1 MRRDRVC
8 WVLPL
13 LLASTGTAW
22 ADTDLRV
29 YGYLDVDIEEVT
41 NGLKTQTLIG
51 SNLSYIGFAAQ
62 HDIYTDTKVV
72 AQVEAE
78 AAIASTPSFK
88 NALGFRNSFLGVANK
103 QWGTVKLGKNDTP
116 YKSATA
122 SFDPFA
128 NTIADYNSIMGNT
141 GGDGRTEFDSRAQH
155 AIWYES
161 PTIAGLQFNFLWSP
175 GQNAAGDSG
184 NFPLG
189 DNVCSGSTFGG
200 NASGNAGVSTLFGSS
215 GFPGLHA
222 SHNSLT
228 AGSGA
233 SVGTGFSE
241 CTDGAWGDL
250 YSTSIVYKRG
260 GFTGIAAGELHHS
273 VNRLSDAV
281 PGGNGNLANQFNAT
295 TVDGSFALTTATEWA
310 AKVGAG
316 YDFGDVRVYAIGEY
330 MRRTQ
335 VQTGFNERTRYGVY
349 ASATWRFMPNDEVSF
364 AYAHAFSTPGNP
376 GVNTSVNFID
386 GVSFGIPHTGH
397 CNLGDASQDN
407 QADLFG
413 LGVRHFFTP
422 AITAYAVATLIHNHE
437 CAHYGI
443 TGGPGITVLQ
453 RNQFNE
459 TFPGKDLAGVSLGAT
474 YRF

>member
-1 MRRDRVC
+1 MRKERIC

-13 LLASTGTAW
+13 LLAASTGTAW

-29 YGYLDVDIEEVT
+29 YGYIDVDVEEVT
-41 NGLKTQTLIG
+41 NGLKTLTLIG
-51 SNLSYIGFAAQ
+51 SNLSYLGFAAQ
-62 HDIYTDTKVV
+62 HDIYPETKVL
-72 AQVEAE
+72 AQIEAE
-78 AAIASTPSFK
+78 AAITSTPSLK
-88 NALGFRNSFLGVANK
+88 NALGFRNSYLGFANNT
-103 QWGTVKLGKNDTP
+103 WGALKVGKNDTP
-116 YKSATA
+116 YKSSTA

-141 GGDGRTEFDSRAQH
+141 GGDGRTEFDVRAQH

-161 PTIAGLQFNFLWSP
+161 PSLGGVQFNFLWSP

-189 DNVCSGSTFGG
+189 DNVCSGATAGG

-215 GFPGLHA
+215 GRPGLSA
-222 SHNSLT
+222 GHNSLT

-250 YSTSIVYKRG
+250 YSTSVVYKRG
-260 GFTGIAAGELHHS
+260 GFTGIVAGELHHA
-273 VNRLSDAV
+273 VNRVSDGV
-281 PGGNGNLANQFNAT
+281 PGGNGNLANQFPTFAP
-295 TVDGSFALTTATEWA
+295 DGSFALTTATEWA

-316 YDFGDVRVYAIGEY
+316 YNFGDVRVYVAGEY
-330 MRRTQ
+330 MRRAL

-349 ASATWRFMPNDEVSF
+349 GSASWRFLPKDEVSV

-376 GVNTSVNFID
+376 GVNSAVNFIA
-386 GVSFGIPHTGH
+386 GNAGH
-397 CNLGDASQDN
+397 CGAGDASQDN

-422 AITAYAVATLIHNHE
+422 AITAYAVATLIHNHD

-443 TGGPGITVLQ
+443 TGGPGIVVLQ

-459 TFPGKDLAGVSLGAT
+459 TFPGKDLGGVSVGAT
-474 YRF
+474 YKF